1 MNSSRDHPNQTV
13 FQSTQSL
20 EFPVPSFPTAWIDIK
35 RTFHWVLHR
44 SHKHA
49 LPYTF
54 PENENSIVD
63 YIYVLFIT
71 LTWSVAISSAVTHGS
86 ILGSLL
92 FVLVKRPKKNWLLP
106 RVKWPLRYLMWQFS
120 GLHVKLNEL
129 IEEEKS
135 LRHVAM
141 VVAKF
146 LDLDNRG
153 WYSKYGR
160 KKRKID
166 TNDFPVHDCTQEKKP

>member
-35 RTFHWVLHR
+35 RTFHWVLHQ

-92 FVLVKRPKKNWLLP
+92 FVVVKRPKKNWLLP
-106 RVKWPLRYLMWQFS
+106 RVKWPLGYLMRTVFRFACETEWT
-120 GLHVKLNEL
+120 
-129 IEEEKS
+129 
-135 LRHVAM
+135 
-141 VVAKF
+141 
-146 LDLDNRG
+146 NRG
-153 WYSKYGR
+153 GEVVTSRCHGCSKISGSQQPR
-160 KKRKID
+160 LVLQIWQKKKRKID
-166 TNDFPVHDCTQEKKP
+166 MNDFPVHDCT